1 MKLKPYQMLVEN
13 GRIFIF
19 IPDSVEII
27 WIGERVLEVCL
38 N

>member
-13 GRIFIF
+13 SRIFVY
-19 IPDSVEII
+19 IPDSVEVLR
-27 WIGERVLEVCL
+27 IGERCIEVCR